1 MQSGGQAAADRIAA
15 VRRFNRFYTRQVGAL
30 REGLLGSP
38 FSLTEARVLFEL
50 NHRESCTAS
59 QLVRDLDL
67 DPGYL
72 SRILQRFENKGL
84 VQRSALPS
92 DARQSVVTV
101 TSSGR
106 AAFAPLD
113 KGSKEEIGAILARLS
128 EPQQRRLVAA
138 MRTVED
144 ILSAP
149 PHSRPPYVLR
159 CHRPG
164 DMGYVVH
171 RQAVLYAEEWGWDD
185 TFEAL
190 VAEIVAKFLRE
201 FDERRERCWI
211 AEIDGE
217 IVGSVFVVK
226 SSDKVAQLRLLYV
239 EPAARGLGIG
249 RHLVDECIRFAR
261 SAGYDTLMLWTNDIL
276 VSARRI
282 YQAAGFRLVREEKH
296 RSFGHDLVGQYWDL
310 DLRTKAPA
318 ASPSAPPSTGEKR
331 GTQPERG

>member
-1 MQSGGQAAADRIAA
+1 MEMCGQATADRIEA
-15 VRRFNRFYTRQVGAL
+15 VRRFNRFYTRKVGAL
-30 REGLLGSP
+30 REGLLGSA

-84 VQRSALPS
+84 VRRSALPG
-92 DARQSVVTV
+92 DNRQAVLTV

-113 KGSKEEIGAILARLS
+113 KGAKDEIGAILARLS
-128 EPQQRRLVAA
+128 ELQQRRLVAA

-144 ILSAP
+144 ILGQDQPA
-149 PHSRPPYVLR
+149 RAPYVLR
-159 CHRPG
+159 PHRPG

-171 RQAVLYAEEWGWDD
+171 RQAVLYAEEWGWDQ

-190 VAEIVAKFLRE
+190 IAEIVARFLRQ

-261 SAGYDTLMLWTNDIL
+261 NAGYDTLMLWTNDIL

-310 DLRTKAPA
+310 DLRGKAPA
-318 ASPSAPPSTGEKR
+318 PGSSASLPAGEESGTPR
-331 GTQPERG
+331 GRG